1 MVERAGLS
9 GNEVDG
15 IFFSEGYAPPGV
27 IVIRKISVSRNRQN
41 SNLNEIKSMMAREA
55 RSAGA
60 NSIVGFKYGQR
71 SHKWWQLV
79 FTFKWDSEAWYGEG
93 DAVSL

>member
-1 MVERAGLS
+1 MFNRAGLS
-9 GNEVDG
+9 GNEVHG
-15 IFFSEGYAPPGV
+15 IFFSEGFAPPGV
-27 IVIRKISVSRNRQN
+27 KVIRRISVSRNRQN
-41 SNLNEIKSMMAREA
+41 SNLNEIKTMMAKYA

-60 NSIVGFKYGQR
+60 NAIVGFKYGQR

-93 DAVSL
+93 DAVNL